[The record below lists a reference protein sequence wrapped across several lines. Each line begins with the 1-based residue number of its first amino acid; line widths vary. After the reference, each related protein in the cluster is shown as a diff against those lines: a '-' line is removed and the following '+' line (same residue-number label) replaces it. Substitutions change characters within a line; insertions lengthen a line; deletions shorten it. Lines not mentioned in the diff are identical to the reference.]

1 MVRLQ
6 SPAELEELRKH
17 MLAKRDTEKPCI
29 TICSGTGCRAYA
41 SETVSTA
48 FEEEIKKQGLEDTV
62 DVKTTG
68 CHGFCEKGPLVVILP
83 GEICY
88 VQVKP
93 TDVAQ
98 IISQTVAENKIVDH
112 LLYTDPVSGEKAVH
126 ESEIPFYKNQTRL
139 VFGNNSKIDP
149 TNINDYIVLGGYS
162 ALSKALFTMAP
173 EEIIKEV
180 KNSGLRGRGGGGFPT
195 GR

>member
-17 MLAKRDTEKPCI
+17 MLAKRDTERPCI

-48 FEEEIKKQGLEDTV
+48 FEEEIKKQGLEDTI

-112 LLYTDPVSGEKAVH
+112 LLYTDPVTGEKAVH

-149 TNINDYIVLGGYS
+149 TNINDYSVLGGYS
-162 ALSKALFTMAP
+162 ALSKALFTRAP
-173 EEIIKEV
+173 
-180 KNSGLRGRGGGGFPT
+180 
-195 GR
+195 